1 MTLFDLLDGV
11 GIVVTA
17 LLSDS
22 FSRATVQLTYEVTG
36 ISPQSNTLAQLLN
49 GFASSGTLYPP
60 LKRTLREPWQ
70 NRRVSCVI
78 AAV

>member
-11 GIVVTA
+11 GVVVTA
-17 LLSDS
+17 LLSAS
-22 FSRATVQLTYEVTG
+22 FSRATVQLPYEVTG